1 MNWTDTHAHLYHE
14 QFSTDRHE
22 MVQRAIDKGVG
33 RMFLPNID
41 TESISGMLEICAQ
54 FPQHLYPM
62 LGLHPCDVFDNFK
75 DVLTAMRTLFETHRF
90 YGVGETGIDLY
101 WDKSTLPLQIQA
113 FEIQVQWAIELKLP
127 LIIHARDSFDEIT
140 NVLDRYP
147 NENLRG
153 IFHCFTGTREQAEK
167 VMRYG
172 TFMMGIG
179 GVLTF
184 EKSGLAE
191 VIKDVPL
198 DYLVLET
205 DAPFL
210 APKPFRGKRN
220 ESAYVAEVGAKLA
233 QIKNL
238 TDQEIAAI
246 TTANAQKMF
255 AL

>member
-14 QFSTDRHE
+14 QFETDRQE

-33 RMFLPNID
+33 QMFLPNID
-41 TESISGMLEICAQ
+41 SDSIQGMLELCTQ

-62 LGLHPCDVFDNFK
+62 LGLHPCDVFDNYK
-75 DVLTAMRTLFETHRF
+75 DVLTSMRPLFNTHRF

-101 WDKSTLPLQIQA
+101 WDKSTLPLQIAA

-140 NVLDRYP
+140 QVLDR
-147 NENLRG
+147 NRHNDLRG
-153 IFHCFTGTREQAEK
+153 IFHCFTGTLQQAEK
-167 VMRYG
+167 VMDYG
-172 TFMMGIG
+172 SFLMGLG

-191 VIKDVPL
+191 VVKEIPL
-198 DYLVLET
+198 EYVVLET

-233 QIKNL
+233 QVKNL

-246 TTANAQKMF
+246 TTANAKKMF
-255 AL
+255 GW